1 MVDPDAVRNLRFG
14 PYGLGDGRFD
24 GTAFLDAL
32 QVVKNHF
39 VSGLSLVR
47 TIQSV
52 SFQVPTVTSRER
64 ALPLTFT

>member
-14 PYGLGDGRFD
+14 PYGVGDGRFD

-39 VSGLSLVR
+39 VSG
-47 TIQSV
+47 
-52 SFQVPTVTSRER
+52 FESREDNPVGF
-64 ALPLTFT
+64 LPGAHR